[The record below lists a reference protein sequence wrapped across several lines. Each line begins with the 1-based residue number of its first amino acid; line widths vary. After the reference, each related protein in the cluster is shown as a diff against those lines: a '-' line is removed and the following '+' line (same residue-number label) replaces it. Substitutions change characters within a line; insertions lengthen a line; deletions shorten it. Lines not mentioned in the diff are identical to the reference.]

1 MQTSEKK
8 NNAEQDEGGVSD
20 AESDDSNTTQPLSP
34 FEMKSRDAEM
44 TDAAAAVAAATS
56 QPPVTESPV
65 NEAPPVPVSTEEA
78 VPAAPGDT
86 VVTPEAGDA
95 PVIPPSS
102 DVSTE

>member
-1 MQTSEKK
+1 MLNQTSEKK
-8 NNAEQDEGGVSD
+8 NSTEQDEGGVSD

-44 TDAAAAVAAATS
+44 TDAAAATS
-56 QPPVTESPV
+56 PPPTTESPV

-78 VPAAPGDT
+78 APAAPGDT
-86 VVTPEAGDA
+86 VVTPETGDA
-95 PVIPPSS
+95 PVIPPGS